1 MDELELLK
9 KDWKKKEQ
17 QFKQVSEQDIYGM
30 LHQSSSSIVKW
41 IFIIS
46 IIEFLIFRLLDFTLF
61 FDEAFINRL
70 KSYHIY
76 DIEKVATGINFVV
89 LIGFI
94 VYFYKNLKNIS
105 TTSSVKK
112 LMKDII
118 ETRKIVKYYVWYNL
132 AIAFVTGVIILFS
145 QLKYDSN
152 LSPLFEKYQLVVI
165 SIGLSVIV
173 LLVGV
178 FYLFY
183 KLVYGILLKRLQNNY
198 KEIKKIDL

>member
-17 QFKQVSEQDIYGM
+17 QFKQVSEQDIYHM

-76 DIEKVATGINFVV
+76 DIEKVATVINFIV

-94 VYFYKNLKNIS
+94 IYFYKNLKNIS

-145 QLKYDSN
+145 QLKYYSN
-152 LSPLFEKYQLVVI
+152 LSPLFEKHQLVVI
-165 SIGLSVIV
+165 FIGLSVIV

-198 KEIKKIDL
+198 KELKKIDL

>member
-17 QFKQVSEQDIYGM
+17 QFKQVSEQDIYDM

-61 FDEAFINRL
+61 FDEAFITRL

-76 DIEKVATGINFVV
+76 DIEKVATVINFIV

-94 VYFYKNLKNIS
+94 IYFYKNLKNIS

-132 AIAFVTGVIILFS
+132 AIAFITGVIILYS

-165 SIGLSVIV
+165 FIGLSVIV

-198 KEIKKIDL
+198 KELKKIDL

>member
-9 KDWKKKEQ
+9 KDWKKQEQ

-198 KEIKKIDL
+198 KELKKIDL

>member
-17 QFKQVSEQDIYGM
+17 QFKQVSEQDIYDM

-76 DIEKVATGINFVV
+76 DIEKVATVINFIV

-94 VYFYKNLKNIS
+94 IYFYKNLKNIS

-132 AIAFVTGVIILFS
+132 AIAFITGVIILFS

-152 LSPLFEKYQLVVI
+152 LSPLFEKYQLVII

-198 KEIKKIDL
+198 KELKKIDL

>member
-1 MDELELLK
+1 
-9 KDWKKKEQ
+9 
-17 QFKQVSEQDIYGM
+17 
-30 LHQSSSSIVKW
+30 
-41 IFIIS
+41 
-46 IIEFLIFRLLDFTLF
+46 
-61 FDEAFINRL
+61 
-70 KSYHIY
+70 
-76 DIEKVATGINFVV
+76 
-89 LIGFI
+89 
-94 VYFYKNLKNIS
+94 
-105 TTSSVKK
+105 
-112 LMKDII
+112 MKDII

-132 AIAFVTGVIILFS
+132 AIAFITGVIILFS

-198 KEIKKIDL
+198 KELKKIDL

>member
-17 QFKQVSEQDIYGM
+17 QFKQVSEQDIYHM

-76 DIEKVATGINFVV
+76 DIEKVATVINFIV

-94 VYFYKNLKNIS
+94 IYFYKNLKNIS

-152 LSPLFEKYQLVVI
+152 LSPLFEKHQLVVI
-165 SIGLSVIV
+165 FIGLSVIV

-198 KEIKKIDL
+198 KELKKIDL

>member
-152 LSPLFEKYQLVVI
+152 LSPLFEKYQLAVI
-165 SIGLSVIV
+165 CIGLSVII
-173 LLVGV
+173 LLVGI

-198 KEIKKIDL
+198 KELKKIDF

>member
-17 QFKQVSEQDIYGM
+17 QFKQVSEQDIYHM

-76 DIEKVATGINFVV
+76 DIEKVATVINFIV

-94 VYFYKNLKNIS
+94 IYFYKNLKNIS

-132 AIAFVTGVIILFS
+132 AIAFITGVIILFS

-198 KEIKKIDL
+198 KELKKIDL

>member
-17 QFKQVSEQDIYGM
+17 QFKQVSEQDIYHM

-76 DIEKVATGINFVV
+76 DIEKVATVINFIV

-94 VYFYKNLKNIS
+94 IYFYKNLKNIS

-198 KEIKKIDL
+198 KELKKIDL

>member
-17 QFKQVSEQDIYGM
+17 QFKQVSEQDIYHM

-61 FDEAFINRL
+61 FDEAFITRL

-76 DIEKVATGINFVV
+76 DIEKVATVINFIV

-94 VYFYKNLKNIS
+94 IYFYKNLKNIS

-152 LSPLFEKYQLVVI
+152 LSPLFEKHQLVVI
-165 SIGLSVIV
+165 FIGLSVIV

-198 KEIKKIDL
+198 KELKKIDL

>member
-17 QFKQVSEQDIYGM
+17 QFKQVSEQDIYDM

-61 FDEAFINRL
+61 FDEAFITRL

-76 DIEKVATGINFVV
+76 DIEKVATVINFIV

-94 VYFYKNLKNIS
+94 IYFYKNLKNIS

-132 AIAFVTGVIILFS
+132 AIAFITGVIILFS

-198 KEIKKIDL
+198 KELKKIDL

>member
-17 QFKQVSEQDIYGM
+17 QFKQVSEQDIYHM

-76 DIEKVATGINFVV
+76 DIEKVATVINFIV

-94 VYFYKNLKNIS
+94 IYFYKNLKNIS

-132 AIAFVTGVIILFS
+132 AIAFITGVIILYS

-165 SIGLSVIV
+165 FIGLSVIV

-198 KEIKKIDL
+198 KELKKIDL

>member
-17 QFKQVSEQDIYGM
+17 QFKQVSEQDIYDM

-76 DIEKVATGINFVV
+76 DIEKVATVINFIV

-94 VYFYKNLKNIS
+94 IYFYKNLKNIS

-132 AIAFVTGVIILFS
+132 AIAFITGVIILFS

-198 KEIKKIDL
+198 KELKKIDL

>member
-17 QFKQVSEQDIYGM
+17 QFKQVSEQDIYHM

-61 FDEAFINRL
+61 FDEAFITRL

-76 DIEKVATGINFVV
+76 DIEKVATVINFIV

-94 VYFYKNLKNIS
+94 IYFYKNLKNIS

-132 AIAFVTGVIILFS
+132 AIAFITGVIILFS

-198 KEIKKIDL
+198 KELKKIDL